1 MAEQVLY
8 ASVVFS
14 QGNQQPELDSKKPK
28 DQNEDVTYAEV
39 KPKKTQ
45 QMDSGPQA
53 AAHAESDTYCNIGWK
68 MTGIDKQSSGNKS
81 TDVLVPPT
89 KKKNKTF
96 LMWLL
101 LTFLCAVFLA
111 AIAAVVVF
119 FVLSHKYEE
128 IQKKQ
133 ETLETNISN
142 TNEELRKLH
151 ENFTDQKV
159 QLLKLNTQYIDLN
172 QRNIAL
178 QSQNMN
184 LNQSISDLRLK
195 YSALE
200 GNNTALQS
208 QNMNLTQSFS
218 DLQMRYSALQGNH
231 TALNTS
237 LNKYCS
243 LQDVSKP
250 ERQCVFCPESW
261 VPFNTKCYYFASDK
275 KTWADSRD
283 NCTSMGGH
291 LVIIESQ
298 KEQNFLLNKTA
309 SKTDKSHWIG
319 LTDQKTENQYLWV
332 DNRLLNDSIKFWG
345 QRDNDK
351 GYEPDHFQESTKE
364 KEHCIHINTNTL
376 FNGWYDAWCGET
388 KQRIC
393 EAAAALIHI

>member
-1 MAEQVLY
+1 MADQVLY
-8 ASVVFS
+8 SSVVFS
-14 QGNQQPELDSKKPK
+14 QRNQQPEVDSKKPK

-39 KPKKTQ
+39 KPKKKQ

-53 AAHAESDTYCNIGWK
+53 GAHAESDTYCNIDQK
-68 MTGIDKQSSGNKS
+68 MAGIDKQSNVNKS
-81 TDVLVPPT
+81 TDILVPPT

-111 AIAAVVVF
+111 AIAGVIVF
-119 FVLSHKYEE
+119 FVLNHKYKENQ
-128 IQKKQ
+128 INQ
-133 ETLETNISN
+133 EKLEQNLSN
-142 TNEELRKLH
+142 TNEELRILH
-151 ENFTDQKV
+151 ENFTVQKD
-159 QLLKLNTQYIDLN
+159 QLLNLKTQYI
-172 QRNIAL
+172 A
-178 QSQNMN
+178 
-184 LNQSISDLRLK
+184 LNQSH
-195 YSALE
+195 
-200 GNNTALQS
+200 TALQS

-218 DLQMRYSALQGNH
+218 DLQMRHSALQGNH
-231 TALNTS
+231 SALTTS

-261 VPFNTKCYYFASDK
+261 VPFNTKCYYFSTNK
-275 KTWADSRD
+275 LSWNDSRD

-298 KEQNFLLNKTA
+298 EEQSFLLNKTI

-319 LTDQKTENQYLWV
+319 LTDQKIEGQYLWV
-332 DNRLLNDSIKFWG
+332 DNRLLNENNKFWG
-345 QRDNDK
+345 QRDNQNDH
-351 GYEPDHFQESTKE
+351 GYEPDNFKGDHKE
-364 KEHCIHINTNTL
+364 GEHCIHLNKNTL
-376 FNGWYDAWCGET
+376 FNGWYDAWCGEI